1 MTKAINKA
9 IETLKTRDVSEY
21 RKAKAAERATRAEY
35 EAQCKMLGALGE
47 RPYKKLE
54 SHMKRALAPHRIEW
68 KTYRQNAANDVNHD
82 AWTTSANLDGE
93 IWPAPKGGKYN
104 MPMRAHISF
113 NLAPHD
119 GAEFQRMVAALKAAA
134 DAMTEAGL

>member
-1 MTKAINKA
+1 
-9 IETLKTRDVSEY
+9 
-21 RKAKAAERATRAEY
+21 
-35 EAQCKMLGALGE
+35 
-47 RPYKKLE
+47 
-54 SHMKRALAPHRIEW
+54 MKRALAPHRIEW

-82 AWTTSANLDGE
+82 AWTTSANLNGE

-104 MPMRAHISF
+104 MPMRAHIPFS
-113 NLAPHD
+113 LTPSD

>member
-1 MTKAINKA
+1 
-9 IETLKTRDVSEY
+9 
-21 RKAKAAERATRAEY
+21 
-35 EAQCKMLGALGE
+35 
-47 RPYKKLE
+47 
-54 SHMKRALAPHRIEW
+54 
-68 KTYRQNAANDVNHD
+68 VNHD
-82 AWTTSANLDGE
+82 AWTIRAHLDGE

-113 NLAPHD
+113 RLSPRD